1 MTLIVGSGNSKI
13 GTVQSNAYLDR
24 TESLPYN
31 QLVLVAMGET
41 IDIPSYQ
48 AEVHTL
54 RSYDEISISNAL
66 LTPLN
71 ENVLNAERIETITG
85 SLVTMRTSEYG
96 VTIVI
101 SEKSRVNSPEN
112 IAAAVSTLLSD
123 YEMRLKEIIIYNAL
137 QNANLVEYV
146 FTQGGTTSPKKANL
160 LDLIDA
166 TTLMEEN
173 DVRPNLGFVSAV
185 SAEHTRPVP
194 QRYALV
200 SSIKGASAFKKNLMS
215 EDFTQTHRFAG
226 ISSYGFESKGAVDR
240 ANVEIF
246 SSSEIENGSGVEREA
261 FIFGAQPFYVTA
273 RTPLNSR
280 MTIRPAS
287 DSPYAMHTKVEKR
300 TVFGVALS
308 NQNRIMKIS
317 FSD

>member
-1 MTLIVGSGNSKI
+1 MTVIIGSGNPRI

-24 TESLPYN
+24 IESMNYN
-31 QLVLVAMGET
+31 QIALSVMGET

-48 AEVHTL
+48 AEVHTI
-54 RSYDEISISNAL
+54 RSYDEIGISDSL
-66 LTPLN
+66 LVPLN
-71 ENVLNAERIETITG
+71 ENVLNAERIETVTG
-85 SLVTMRTSEYG
+85 SVVTMRTAVYG

-123 YEMRLKEIIIYNAL
+123 YEMRLKEQIIYNAL

-146 FTQGGTTSPKKANL
+146 FTQGGTTSPKKANM
-160 LDLIDA
+160 LDLVDA

-173 DVRPNLGFVSAV
+173 DVRPNLGFISAV
-185 SAEHTRPVP
+185 AAEHTRPVP

-200 SSIKGASAFKKNLMS
+200 SSIKGASAFKKNLTS

-226 ISSYGFESKGAVDR
+226 ISAYGFESKGVVDR

-246 SSSEIENGSGVEREA
+246 SSSEMTNGSGIEREA
-261 FIFGAQPFYVTA
+261 FIFGAQPFYKTGK
-273 RTPLNSR
+273 TPLNSR

-287 DSPYAMHTKVEKR
+287 ESAYGMHTKVEKR

-308 NQNRIMKIS
+308 DQNRIIKIS
-317 FSD
+317 FTD

>member
-1 MTLIVGSGNSKI
+1 MTVIVGSGNSKI

-24 TESLPYN
+24 TESLAYK
-31 QLVLVAMGET
+31 QVALMVMGET

-71 ENVLNAERIETITG
+71 ENVLNAERIETVTG

-123 YEMRLKEIIIYNAL
+123 YEMRLKETIIYNAL
-137 QNANLVEYV
+137 QNSNLVEYV
-146 FTQGGTTSPKKANL
+146 FTQGGTTSPKKANIN
-160 LDLIDA
+160 DLIDA
-166 TTLMEEN
+166 STLMEEN
-173 DVRPNLGFVSAV
+173 DVRPNLSFIPAAS
-185 SAEHTRPVP
+185 EEYTRSIPH
-194 QRYALV
+194 RYALV
-200 SSIKGASAFKKNLMS
+200 ASIKGASSIKKNLLGD
-215 EDFTQTHRFAG
+215 DFTQTHRFAG
-226 ISSYGFESKGAVDR
+226 ISAYGFECKGAIER
-240 ANVEIF
+240 ANLEVF
-246 SSSEIENGSGVEREA
+246 SSSEMEDGSGIEREA
-261 FIFGAQPFYVTA
+261 FIFGAQPFYLTG

-287 DSPYAMHTKVEKR
+287 ESTYAMHTKVEKR

>member
-1 MTLIVGSGNSKI
+1 MTAIIGSGNPNI
-13 GTVQSNAYLDR
+13 GVVQTNAYLDR
-24 TESLPYN
+24 MESLPYN
-31 QLVLVAMGET
+31 QIALAVMGET
-41 IDIPSYQ
+41 VDIPSYQ
-48 AEVHTL
+48 AETHTI
-54 RSYDEISISNAL
+54 RSYDEIGISNSL

-85 SLVTMRTSEYG
+85 SVVVMRTSVYG

-123 YEMRLKEIIIYNAL
+123 YEMRLKETIIYNAL
-137 QNANLVEYV
+137 ENSNLVEYV
-146 FTQGGTTSPKKANL
+146 FTQGGTTSPKKANM
-160 LDLIDA
+160 LDLVDA

-173 DVRPNLGFVSAV
+173 EVRPNLGFVSAV
-185 SAEHTRPVP
+185 AAEHTRPVP

-200 SSIKGASAFKKNLMS
+200 SSIKGASAFKKNLTS

-226 ISSYGFESKGAVDR
+226 ISAYGFESKGSVDR

-246 SSSEIENGSGVEREA
+246 STSEMPNGSGIEREA
-261 FIFGAQPFYVTA
+261 FIFGAQPFYMTG

-287 DSPYAMHTKVEKR
+287 ESAYGMHTKVEKR
-300 TVFGVALS
+300 TVFGIALS